1 MCSAHRPTLR
11 GSLKPCYVR
20 IEAVAKK
27 WTSMTSKKPSAFLLI
42 IDPNFLEDLRY
53 WTKTNPKTA
62 SKVLDLLE
70 AIRREPFEGL
80 GKPEPLKGFDAWSRR
95 ISQEHRLLYRV
106 EGQRVHCLQCRYHY

>member
-1 MCSAHRPTLR
+1 
-11 GSLKPCYVR
+11 
-20 IEAVAKK
+20 
-27 WTSMTSKKPSAFLLI
+27 MTSKKPSAFLLI

-80 GKPEPLKGFDAWSRR
+80 GKPEPLKGFDTWSRR